1 MNAEASASAAQQD
14 VARRAAQDI
23 ATRAARIAELA
34 ERRWSLP
41 ADTPDARERARQLRD
56 HVTTY
61 VLPRIASLET
71 PLVVVLL
78 GPTGAGKSSLMNA
91 LAGEAVSPSGVLRP
105 TTRVAIVVAT
115 ETDAR
120 LLAEGPLRGVW
131 SVCRLVTDGARSGV
145 ALVDSPDIDSVE
157 RANRALADALV
168 EAADLCVF
176 VTTASRYADQV
187 PWDVLRRVKERGL
200 PLLVL
205 VNRLPADEQDRREVF
220 DDLSR
225 LIAKADLPGLEDGP
239 ATAPLSRSGVELLG
253 TTEGEV
259 HAATQSLTGSAVDS
273 VRAKIDALGADR
285 EARLDVARRALAG
298 AIAGL
303 APLVA
308 AIAQDTEAQAAR
320 GAELGGIA
328 RESYAK
334 ALERLRQELRDGRF
348 LREEVLRQ
356 WHSFV
361 NADQITRFFSSGIG
375 RIRGAVL
382 AAIRGTPEAPVQTV
396 EREATSDVVTLA
408 LGHATQAARSTAEQW
423 SARPLGAEALA
434 AAPALWS
441 ASPSFAADLDPRLHE
456 WVGQIAEDVRKRGAA
471 KRTLALGASLG
482 VNVVGIAV
490 MLGVFAHTAG
500 LTGTEVGVAAGTAFL
515 NQKLLQALFGEAA
528 MQEMIGQARARLDIL
543 LEERFA
549 AERARFDAVLSGP
562 DDLRVLAQ
570 ALRESVV
577 TA

>member
-1 MNAEASASAAQQD
+1 MTDE
-14 VARRAAQDI
+14 QDI
-23 ATRAARIAELA
+23 AARAVRIAALA
-34 ERRWSLP
+34 ERRWALP
-41 ADTPDARERARQLRD
+41 SGSPDARERARQLRD

-61 VLPRIASLET
+61 VLPRIQSLDA
-71 PLVVVLL
+71 PLIVVLL

-91 LAGEAVSPSGVLRP
+91 LAGRVVSPSGVLRP
-105 TTRVAIVVAT
+105 TTRAAIVVAT
-115 ETDAR
+115 EADAR
-120 LLAEGPLRGVW
+120 LIADGPLRSVW
-131 SVCRLVTDGARSGV
+131 SACRLVPDGARAGV
-145 ALVDSPDIDSVE
+145 ALLDAPDIDSVE
-157 RANRALADALV
+157 HANRALADALV

-200 PLLVL
+200 PLLML
-205 VNRLPADEQDRREVF
+205 INRLPQDESDRREVF
-220 DDLSR
+220 DDASR
-225 LIAKADLPGLEDGP
+225 LVAAAGLPG
-239 ATAPLSRSGVELLG
+239 VEGDIVLLG

-259 HAATQSLTGSAVDS
+259 DQAAQALTGEAVDT
-273 VRAKIDALGADR
+273 VRAKIDSLEADR
-285 EARLDVARRALAG
+285 EVRLDVARRALAG

-308 AIAQDTEAQAAR
+308 KIADDTDAEAAR
-320 GAELGGIA
+320 AAELVGIA

-334 ALERLRQELRDGRF
+334 ALEALRRELNDGRF

-396 EREATSDVVTLA
+396 ERETTSDIVTLA
-408 LGHATQAARSTAEQW
+408 LAHATEGARRTAEQW
-423 SARPLGAEALA
+423 AARPAGADALA

-441 ASPSFAADLDPRLHE
+441 ATPSFAADLEPRLHD
-456 WVGQIAEDVRKRGAA
+456 WVASIADDVRRRGAA

-500 LTGTEVGVAAGTAFL
+500 ITGTEVGVAAGTAFL

-528 MQEMIGQARARLDIL
+528 MQEMIGQARARLDAL
-543 LEERFA
+543 MDERFA
-549 AERARFDAVLSGP
+549 SERARFESAVSGP
-562 DDLRVLAQ
+562 DDLRVLAA
-570 ALRESVV
+570 ALRES
-577 TA
+577 TSAA

>member
-1 MNAEASASAAQQD
+1 MD
-14 VARRAAQDI
+14 VTSPIDPVDPGDPADRAH
-23 ATRAARIAELA
+23 RIAALA
-34 ERRWSLP
+34 ERRWTLAS
-41 ADTPDARERARQLRD
+41 DTADARERARQLRD

-61 VLPRIASLET
+61 VLPRVASLDT

-91 LAGEAVSPSGVLRP
+91 LAGSAVSPSGVLRP
-105 TTRVAIVVAT
+105 TTRAAIVVAT
-115 ETDAR
+115 DADAR
-120 LLAEGPLRGVW
+120 LLADGALRAVW
-131 SVCRLVTDGARSGV
+131 SACRLVTDGARAGV

-205 VNRLPADEQDRREVF
+205 INRLPADDLDRREVF
-220 DDLSR
+220 DDARR
-225 LIAKADLPGLEDGP
+225 LIAEAALPGLEGDI
-239 ATAPLSRSGVELLG
+239 ELLG
-253 TTEGEV
+253 TREGEIDV
-259 HAATQSLTGSAVDS
+259 AGQMLTGEAVGR
-273 VRAKIDALGADR
+273 VRAKIDALSADR

-303 APLVA
+303 APLVGK
-308 AIAQDTEAQAAR
+308 IADDTDAQAAR
-320 GAELGGIA
+320 GAELVGIA

-334 ALERLRQELRDGRF
+334 ALAALRQELRDGRF

-382 AAIRGTPEAPVQTV
+382 AAIRGTPEAPVGTV

-408 LGHATQAARSTAEQW
+408 MAHATEAARRTAEQW
-423 SARPLGAEALA
+423 AARPLGADVLA
-434 AAPALWS
+434 GSPALWS
-441 ASPSFAADLDPRLHE
+441 ASPSFAEDLAPRLHD
-456 WVGQIAEDVRKRGAA
+456 WVAEIADDVRKRGAA
-471 KRTLALGASLG
+471 KKTLALGASLG

-500 LTGTEVGVAAGTAFL
+500 LTGAEMGVAAGTAFL
-515 NQKLLQALFGEAA
+515 NQKLLGALFGEAA
-528 MQEMIGQARARLDIL
+528 MQDMIGQARARLDVL
-543 LEERFA
+543 LDERFA
-549 AERARFDAVLSGP
+549 AERARFESAVSGP

-570 ALRESVV
+570 ALRESI
-577 TA
+577 AAG

>member
-1 MNAEASASAAQQD
+1 
-14 VARRAAQDI
+14 
-23 ATRAARIAELA
+23 
-34 ERRWSLP
+34 
-41 ADTPDARERARQLRD
+41 
-56 HVTTY
+56 
-61 VLPRIASLET
+61 
-71 PLVVVLL
+71 VLL

-91 LAGEAVSPSGVLRP
+91 LAGAAVSPSGVLRP
-105 TTRVAIVVAT
+105 TTRVAIVLAT
-115 ETDAR
+115 DADAR
-120 LLAEGPLRGVW
+120 LLADGPLRGVW

-205 VNRLPADEQDRREVF
+205 VNRLPSDEQDRGEVF

-225 LIAKADLPGLEDGP
+225 LLAKADLPGLDAG
-239 ATAPLSRSGVELLG
+239 TALLG

-259 HAATQSLTGSAVDS
+259 DPAGQSITGAAVDT

-298 AIAGL
+298 ALAGL
-303 APLVA
+303 APLVT
-308 AIAQDTEAQAAR
+308 AIAQDTDAQAAR
-320 GAELGGIA
+320 GAELVGIA

-356 WHSFV
+356 WHTFV

-375 RIRGAVL
+375 RIRGLVL

-408 LGHATQAARSTAEQW
+408 LGHATEAARRTAEQW

-434 AAPALWS
+434 TAPALWS
-441 ASPSFAADLDPRLHE
+441 ASPSFAADLEPRLHE
-456 WVGQIAEDVRKRGAA
+456 WVAQIAEDVRKRGAA

-500 LTGTEVGVAAGTAFL
+500 ITGTEVGVAAGTAFL

-528 MQEMIGQARARLDIL
+528 MQEMIGQARARLDVL
-543 LEERFA
+543 LEERFE
-549 AERARFDAVLSGP
+549 AERARFDAVVSGP

-570 ALRESVV
+570 ALRGSVV

>member
-1 MNAEASASAAQQD
+1 MTPST
-14 VARRAAQDI
+14 DI
-23 ATRAARIAELA
+23 STRAAHIAELA
-34 ERRWSLP
+34 ERRWAIPS
-41 ADTPDARERARQLRD
+41 DTHDARERARQLRD

-61 VLPRIASLET
+61 VLPRVASLDT

-91 LAGEAVSPSGVLRP
+91 LAGSAVSPSGVLRP
-105 TTRVAIVVAT
+105 TTRTAIVLVT

-120 LLAEGPLRGVW
+120 LLADGPLRAVW
-131 SVCRLVTDGARSGV
+131 SACRVVTDGARPGV

-168 EAADLCVF
+168 EASDLCVF
-176 VTTASRYADQV
+176 VTTATRYADQV

-205 VNRLPADEQDRREVF
+205 VNRLPGDERDRREVF

-225 LIAKADLPGLEDGP
+225 LIAAAGLPGLE
-239 ATAPLSRSGVELLG
+239 REIELLA

-259 HAATQSLTGSAVDS
+259 DVASQSLTGPAVDS

-285 EARLDVARRALAG
+285 DARLDVARRALAG

-308 AIAQDTEAQAAR
+308 RIADDTDAQAAR
-320 GAELGGIA
+320 GAELVGIA
-328 RESYAK
+328 REAYAK
-334 ALERLRQELRDGRF
+334 ALEGLRQELRDGRF

-382 AAIRGTPEAPVQTV
+382 AAFRGTPEAPVGTV
-396 EREATSDVVTLA
+396 EREATSDVVMVA
-408 LGHATQAARSTAEQW
+408 QAHATEAARRTAEQW
-423 SARPLGAEALA
+423 ATRPLGAEALA
-434 AAPALWS
+434 ASPGLWS
-441 ASPSFAADLDPRLHE
+441 ARPSFAADLEPRLHD
-456 WVGQIAEDVRKRGAA
+456 WVAQIADDVRKRGAA
-471 KRTLALGASLG
+471 KKTLALGASLG

-500 LTGTEVGVAAGTAFL
+500 LTGAEMGVAAGTAFL

-528 MQEMIGQARARLDIL
+528 MQEMIGQARARLDVL
-543 LEERFA
+543 VEERFT
-549 AERARFDAVLSGP
+549 AERTRFESAVSGP
-562 DDLRVLAQ
+562 DDLRVLAV
-570 ALRESVV
+570 ALRESV
-577 TA
+577 AAA